1 VEVKIM
7 SVQCGRWNFD
17 GKPADRAYLVK
28 VRSAIA
34 PCGPDGGD
42 DYSGSDVSI
51 LYRAL
56 HTTKESRR
64 EIQPRV
70 LPGGSVLTF
79 DGRLD
84 NREDLARKF
93 AHTLE
98 HDPTDLGIVAAAY
111 EARGTESFS
120 MLVGDWAL
128 AIWDPSDHSLVLAKD
143 PIGVRPLYYSLAKN
157 DVTWGSLLEPLVELA
172 ETKFSLDEEYLAGW
186 LSFFPA
192 THLTPYAGIFSVPPS
207 SFVRIRPD
215 TKTTTQYWDFEPH
228 KIHCASDKDYEEQ
241 FRAVFRES
249 VRRRL
254 RSDSPVLAELSGGVD
269 SSSIVCMADTILASG
284 PTGAPALE
292 TVSYYDDSEPAWD
305 ERPYFTLVEQQRG
318 QVGCHI
324 DLASLETCEF
334 ATRSSHF
341 QAAPGSGGR
350 MAQIAKKLRAWM
362 SSHGNRIILSG
373 IGGDEFTGGVPTPV
387 PEVADLLRRA
397 QFGRLAHQL
406 KAWALV
412 KRSPWFHLLWE
423 ALSTFV
429 PPALAGVPESRKPAA
444 WLEQRFTRRHA
455 AALSGYQQRSKFFGP
470 LPSFQENLSTLDAM
484 RRQISCAAS
493 STELFCER
501 RYPYLDRDFLE
512 FIFATPRD
520 QLVRPGER
528 RSLMRRALK
537 RIVPDALLDRKRKA
551 FVARSPRVTIT
562 TQWQSLAAM
571 NRDMISASL
580 GTIDA
585 HAFSEALEKAR
596 CGKHVAIVP
605 LLRTLEVES
614 WLRHVQ
620 GLGIVAERAQASPK
634 RSIVNRAKHA
644 RQTSPEPFDLS

>member
-1 VEVKIM
+1 M
-7 SVQCGRWNFD
+7 SVQFGRWNFD
-17 GKPADRAYLVK
+17 GKQVDHGYLEK

-42 DYSGSDVSI
+42 EYSGSGIRI
-51 LYRAL
+51 LYRAF
-56 HTTKESRR
+56 HTMRESRR
-64 EIQPRV
+64 ETQPQV
-70 LPGGSVLTF
+70 LPRGSVLTF

-93 AHTLE
+93 AQALE

-120 MLVGDWAL
+120 MLLGDWAL
-128 AIWDPSDHSLVLAKD
+128 AIWEPSDHSLILAKD
-143 PIGVRPLYYSLAKN
+143 PIGVRPLYYSLTKN
-157 DVTWGSLLEPLVELA
+157 EVTWSTLLEPLVELA
-172 ETKFSLDEEYLAGW
+172 ETTLALEQEYLAGW

-207 SFVRIRPD
+207 SFVRIRPGK
-215 TKTTTQYWDFEPH
+215 KTTNRYWELKPQ
-228 KIHCASDKDYEEQ
+228 KIRCASDKEYEEQ

-269 SSSIVCMADTILASG
+269 SSSIVCMADTIFASG
-284 PTGAPALE
+284 LGGAPAVE
-292 TVSYYDDSEPAWD
+292 TVSYYDDSEPAWN

-318 QVGCHI
+318 QIGCHI
-324 DLASLETCEF
+324 DLASLEVCDF
-334 ATRSSHF
+334 ATRSTQF

-350 MAQIAKKLRAWM
+350 MAQITKTLRAWM
-362 SSHGNRIILSG
+362 NSHGNRIILSG

-387 PEVADLLRRA
+387 PELADLFMRA

-406 KAWALV
+406 KMWALAR
-412 KRSPWFHLLWE
+412 RSPWFHLLWE
-423 ALSTFV
+423 TLSAFA
-429 PPALAGVPESRKPAA
+429 PPGLASVPESRKPAA
-444 WLEQRFTRRHA
+444 WLEQPFTRRHA
-455 AALSGYQQRSKFFGP
+455 AALSGYQRRSRFFGP
-470 LPSFQENLSTLDAM
+470 RPSFQENLATLDAL
-484 RRQISCAAS
+484 RRQIGCAAS

-528 RSLMRRALK
+528 RSLMRRAL
-537 RIVPDALLDRKRKA
+537 RGIVPGGLLNRKRKA
-551 FVARSPRVTIT
+551 FVARSPRLTIS
-562 TQWQSLAAM
+562 TQWQSLVAM
-571 NRDMISASL
+571 NREMISASL
-580 GTIDA
+580 GIIDA
-585 HAFSEALEKAR
+585 QAFSEALEKAR
-596 CGKHVAIVP
+596 CGRQVAIVP
-605 LLRTLEVES
+605 LLRTLEAES

-620 GLGIVAERAQASPK
+620 GLGILAERAQASPN
-634 RSIVNRAKHA
+634 RSIIDRAKHA
-644 RQTSPEPFDLS
+644 RQVSSQPFDLS